1 MKCGTLRQ
9 AALSHQEWTDQ
20 TANVSY
26 SLNVIIL
33 SHFILD
39 VRGLQSISTE
49 ESYTTSSLPMLEMLP
64 TRWVL
69 PTSSIPVPLCPTLE
83 ESALVRPEDTSAVLA
98 AEDDI
103 VEEAVG
109 DTWLQRLDLGV
120 VE

>member
-1 MKCGTLRQ
+1 M
-9 AALSHQEWTDQ
+9 
-20 TANVSY
+20 SY

-39 VRGLQSISTE
+39 IRGLNPVSME
-49 ESYTTSSLPMLEMLP
+49 ESDTTSSLPMLEMLP

-83 ESALVRPEDTSAVLA
+83 ESASVRPDDTSTVLA
-98 AEDDI
+98 DDDV
-103 VEEAVG
+103 VEEAV
-109 DTWLQRLDLGV
+109 DDAWLQRLDLDV